1 VALGGVMTPLLL
13 SFLCF
18 CFGCCNGLVIA
29 NSMICSMQAAGKNS
43 GAGAGILGAIQML
56 FGAVA
61 GVVIIAL
68 GGADQFAVTASGLLI
83 MSVCAALS
91 SFLAPNSR

>member
-1 VALGGVMTPLLL
+1 
-13 SFLCF
+13 
-18 CFGCCNGLVIA
+18 LVRA
-29 NSMICSMQAAGKNS
+29 KQSAPDGYSRVCSRGAAGKSS
-43 GAGAGILGAIQML
+43 GAGAGILGAMQML

>member
-1 VALGGVMTPLLL
+1 
-13 SFLCF
+13 
-18 CFGCCNGLVIA
+18 
-29 NSMICSMQAAGKNS
+29 
-43 GAGAGILGAIQML
+43 
-56 FGAVA
+56 
-61 GVVIIAL
+61 VIIAL